1 MLQMLGAC
9 MVLLGCLGSGYAMIR
24 KSKEVLRIME
34 QWEYILQMF
43 VNEIMYKKQTL
54 GYACYEIGQ
63 KIGGTEGELLE
74 RISKRISER
83 QSGCFQQIWKE
94 ECMNYCKEVQMPEKA
109 VELIREFGQ
118 MTGFEDGEVHKKI
131 IEMQMEK
138 WRNERV
144 RKQEELLERKK
155 IILTLSSCIGM
166 MIILIL
172 W

>member
-9 MVLLGCLGSGYAMIR
+9 LVLLGCLGCGYEMIR
-24 KSKEVLRIME
+24 KDKEILHVME
-34 QWEYILQMF
+34 TWEYILQMF
-43 VNEIMYKKQTL
+43 VSEIIYKKQTL
-54 GYACYEIGQ
+54 GYACYEIGE
-63 KIGGTEGELLE
+63 KVGGKEGDFLQE
-74 RISKRISER
+74 ISKQVNEK
-83 QSGCFQQIWKE
+83 QNGHFYQIWEE
-94 ECMNYCKEVQMPEKA
+94 ECKNYCKEIRIMDREW
-109 VELIREFGQ
+109 ELIKEFGK
-118 MTGFEDGEVHKKI
+118 MTGFEDGEVHKNM

-144 RKQEELLERKK
+144 RKQEEFLERKK